1 MNNCTIND
9 FQLAVTTTTTTVAPS
24 APCNFPTVS
33 NNKCAQYVQMISDCL
48 AEITIPVDPAG
59 PHIIGV
65 AGASQ
70 KKFPLDT
77 QVRNGR
83 VEAQTLLYVVYD
95 NKTKGQ
101 LITQVD

>member
-1 MNNCTIND
+1 MNNCIIND
-9 FQLAVTTTTTTVAPS
+9 FQLAVTTTTTT
-24 APCNFPTVS
+24 APCNFPTAP